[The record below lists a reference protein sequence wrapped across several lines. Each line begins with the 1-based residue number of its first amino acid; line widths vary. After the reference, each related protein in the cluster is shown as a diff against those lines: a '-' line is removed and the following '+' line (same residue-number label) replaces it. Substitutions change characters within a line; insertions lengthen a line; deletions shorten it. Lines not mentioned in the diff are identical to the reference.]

1 MLLYTVEIDEADDA
15 DPNMPWKVYPVTVL
29 PNKRG
34 ETRLYHARVRNNAN
48 ASDIFDA
55 PYDNLDG
62 SLQDATE
69 RCALSNGDPD
79 SE

>member
-1 MLLYTVEIDEADDA
+1 MLLYTVEIDEANDA
-15 DPNMPWKVYPVTVL
+15 NPNMPWKVYPVTVL
-29 PNKRG
+29 PDKRG
-34 ETRLYHARVRNNAN
+34 QTRQYHARVVNNEN

-62 SLQDATE
+62 TLQDATE